1 MSEWTTWF
9 PYSQAPNTWS
19 TTSRRL
25 IDTRPVKLILGK
37 EILKNTSPV
46 CWYPQFPGSRGGCR
60 WALSPA
66 TSPSAEVV
74 VFTFYQYIE
83 SFTICVRCKKVENVR
98 QWTSSACTHLNPM
111 ELRQK
116 TNSKDPYDPYGG
128 SSDAYVWEWIEI
140 NLYSYSVGMRS
151 KFDRVKSL

>member
-1 MSEWTTWF
+1 M
-9 PYSQAPNTWS
+9 SQAPNTWS

-98 QWTSSACTHLNPM
+98 QCTSLACTHLNPM

-116 TNSKDPYDPYGG
+116 TNSKDPYDPYGS

-140 NLYSYSVGMRS
+140 NLYLYSVGMRS